1 MTSTLI
7 QGAEGIF
14 TGLPGEAMRA
24 TGAIRIVDGRIAGD
38 RSART
43 ASPASR

>member
-24 TGAIRIVDGRIAGD
+24 AGAIRIADGRIAAVGPIEPEPGE
-38 RSART
+38 R
-43 ASPASR
+43 

>member
-24 TGAIRIVDGRIAGD
+24 A
-38 RSART
+38 ARF
-43 ASPASR
+43 ASPTAALPPSVRSNPSRASR